1 MKIIDYDTQIYNT
14 IRKNIKRCRL
24 EKGITSAELAEMV
37 DLSHDFI
44 RQIESDKVANSFSV
58 ETLYRISKA
67 LDVPID
73 ELVKK
78 EDKEKIVNWDYFS
91 LYNRKVTSK
100 NNLKNIKLMYWHNN
114 VCMVWL
120 IHQGGKENDNT

>member
-1 MKIIDYDTQIYNT
+1 MNEINYDTQIYNT
-14 IRKNIKRCRL
+14 IRKNIRKYRMK
-24 EKGITSAELAEMV
+24 KGITSAQLAEMV

-78 EDKEKIVNWDYFS
+78 EDKEKIVN
-91 LYNRKVTSK
+91 
-100 NNLKNIKLMYWHNN
+100 
-114 VCMVWL
+114 
-120 IHQGGKENDNT
+120 

>member
-1 MKIIDYDTQIYNT
+1 
-14 IRKNIKRCRL
+14 
-24 EKGITSAELAEMV
+24 MV

-78 EDKEKIVNWDYFS
+78 EDKEKIVN
-91 LYNRKVTSK
+91 
-100 NNLKNIKLMYWHNN
+100 
-114 VCMVWL
+114 
-120 IHQGGKENDNT
+120 

>member
-78 EDKEKIVNWDYFS
+78 EDKEKIVN
-91 LYNRKVTSK
+91 
-100 NNLKNIKLMYWHNN
+100 
-114 VCMVWL
+114 
-120 IHQGGKENDNT
+120 